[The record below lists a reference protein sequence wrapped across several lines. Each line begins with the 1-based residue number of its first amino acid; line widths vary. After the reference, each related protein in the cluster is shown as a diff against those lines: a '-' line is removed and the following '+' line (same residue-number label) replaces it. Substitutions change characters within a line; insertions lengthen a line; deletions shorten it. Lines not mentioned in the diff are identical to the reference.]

1 MCFNYMMNNSILNKN
16 TLKYF
21 NNLLYVC
28 TELKIKNIVLP
39 FFDQSIIKDSNF
51 DSISKQ
57 IRLISTNALKKISLI
72 IETSISG
79 DKMLKF
85 INDIDMENVR
95 ILIDSGNYYE
105 YGFDIVKDLNLLKN
119 LVSHIHIKDKDDKGN
134 NIILGTGGVNFD
146 LFFDALKNINYKS
159 NFTFET
165 TRGNN
170 AIKNAKFNIKFFNKY
185 FKNN

>member
-39 FFDQSIIKDSNF
+39 FFDQSIIKDSYF

-85 INDIDMENVR
+85 INDIDMMLEFLS
-95 ILIDSGNYYE
+95 I
-105 YGFDIVKDLNLLKN
+105 
-119 LVSHIHIKDKDDKGN
+119 
-134 NIILGTGGVNFD
+134 
-146 LFFDALKNINYKS
+146 
-159 NFTFET
+159 FE
-165 TRGNN
+165 
-170 AIKNAKFNIKFFNKY
+170 K
-185 FKNN
+185 